1 MKKQLLALLL
11 VLFAVVVTAEAQE
24 YKKWKVGLGL
34 GYAAPADGGG
44 GVAVYLEP
52 AYRVNDQIAVGL
64 RLESAALAKVVGD
77 EEASI
82 SGNASYTV
90 NGQYYLSDSK
100 FRPFV
105 GAGIGIFSLAS
116 ISVSTTGTSGDIS
129 AGGDTKFGFYPRV
142 GFDLGHFNFIFDYN
156 LVGNSELPGVTVDN
170 NGNTT
175 TSNVDVKN
183 SYFAVKLGFSIGG
196 GNN

>member
-1 MKKQLLALLL
+1 MKKQLLTLAL
-11 VLFAVVVTAEAQE
+11 VLFATVLSAQE
-24 YKKWKVGLGL
+24 YKQFKVGLGL

-64 RLESAALAKVVGD
+64 RLETAALAKVVGD
-77 EEASI
+77 DEGSI

-90 NGQYYLSDSK
+90 NGQYYLSDAK

-105 GAGIGIFSLAS
+105 GLGAGIYSIAS
-116 ISVSTTGTSGDIS
+116 IGVANSTAEI
-129 AGGDTKFGFYPRV
+129 GGGAEFGFYPRV

-156 LVGNSELPGVTVDN
+156 LIPATEGVSIDDLGNATDVEIK
-170 NGNTT
+170 NG
-175 TSNVDVKN
+175 
-183 SYFAVKLGFSIGG
+183 YFAVKLGFSIGG